1 MTEYGYG
8 YKAGQN
14 EAKAVGVGLPI
25 SYKHGSEVARFIRG
39 MKVSRAKTVLDN
51 VMRFKEAV
59 PYTRYFEE
67 IAHQKNVGPG
77 RFPIKTCKNILAIL
91 ESAEANA
98 QFKGLNTGNLII
110 KHIAAQG
117 GGKVHHYGRNGRKA
131 KRAHIEIVLAES
143 AQTAKPTKK
152 EGSKAAPKK

>member
-8 YKAGQN
+8 YKAGQH

-25 SYKHGSEVARFIRG
+25 SFKHGSEVANLVRG
-39 MKVSRAKTVLDN
+39 MKVSRAKTTLDN

-77 RFPIKTCKNILAIL
+77 RFPIKTCKHILAII

-143 AQTAKPTKK
+143 APVTKAKK
-152 EGSKAAPKK
+152 EGGKAAPKK